1 MEFLHQFLFNLRE
14 TTILEFIAAITGIGS
29 VWFARRESILVY
41 PVGIISVLL
50 YVYICFNAQLYA
62 DSGVNFFYFLMSVYG
77 WYHWT
82 HKKGVIVEREITV
95 NTSKQQILGIA
106 LTIVSFFLI
115 LGAIWYFKKDDI
127 SYISSN
133 IPYLDSFTSA
143 VFLIAMWLMA
153 LKRVENWIYWIV
165 GDVVSIPVYIIKGL
179 VFTSFQYLVFLAIAI
194 LGYLEW
200 RKRWQQRN
208 LSELH

>member
-1 MEFLHQFLFNLRE
+1 MDLLHQFYFNLRE
-14 TTILEFIAAITGIGS
+14 TTVLEFIAVITGIGS
-29 VWFARRESILVY
+29 VWYARRESILVY

-82 HKKGVIVEREITV
+82 HKKGVGVEREISV
-95 NTSKQQILGIA
+95 NTLKQQILGIG

-115 LGAIWYFKKDDI
+115 LGIIWYFKQDDF

-153 LKRVENWIYWIV
+153 LKRVENWIYWII
-165 GDVVSIPVYIIKGL
+165 GDVVSIPVYILKGL
-179 VFTSFQYLVFLAIAI
+179 VFTSFQYLVFLVIAI

-200 RKRWQQRN
+200 RKRWEQRN
-208 LSELH
+208 RLELQ